1 MRKQCPSSLPIPP
14 PPTPQM
20 FTLTGFLNISSMMA
34 VPVVGLV
41 LVPALAPAFYQRHSG
56 AMLAVKR

>member
-1 MRKQCPSSLPIPP
+1 
-14 PPTPQM
+14 M

-56 AMLAVKR
+56 AMLAVMR